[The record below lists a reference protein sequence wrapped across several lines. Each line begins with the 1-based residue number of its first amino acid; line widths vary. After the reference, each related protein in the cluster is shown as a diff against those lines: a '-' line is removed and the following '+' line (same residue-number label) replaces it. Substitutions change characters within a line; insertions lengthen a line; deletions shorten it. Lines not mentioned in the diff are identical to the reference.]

1 MSTHR
6 PALHLSFLL
15 LATPSS
21 MTFAVPLRQRRQGKS
36 TVDEQQTIRWG
47 HQAKPAREGRRV
59 MPDRHEW

>member
-36 TVDEQQTIRWG
+36 TVDEQQTIRWASG
-47 HQAKPAREGRRV
+47 KPALEGRRV
-59 MPDRHEW
+59 MPDRHE